1 MLKHRHAM
9 SLGGSDGGG
18 KLIESN
24 INDDKTGA
32 NLAEREVERHLRM
45 Q

>member
-1 MLKHRHAM
+1 MG
-9 SLGGSDGGG
+9 LGGSEGGG

-32 NLAEREVERHLRM
+32 NLAERKLERHLRI